1 MEFSLTVPS
10 LLFSAISLIMLAYT
24 NRFMALASLI
34 RRLHESYQA
43 QHEQHLLPQIANLRR
58 RLGLIQTM
66 QALGVMALLAA
77 VGSMFL
83 IFMKEIPIAQ
93 GVFGGALILLM
104 ASLSVSFWEIL
115 ISNRAL
121 EHQLSDMEDILAKE
135 DSETLHLPLP
145 FIKGKKEEQE

>member
-1 MEFSLTVPS
+1 
-10 LLFSAISLIMLAYT
+10 MLAYT

-43 QHEQHLLPQIANLRR
+43 QHEQYLLPQIVNLRR

-83 IFMKEIPIAQ
+83 IFLKEIGIAQ
-93 GVFGGALILLM
+93 WVFGGALLLLM

-135 DSETLHLPLP
+135 DSEALHLPLP